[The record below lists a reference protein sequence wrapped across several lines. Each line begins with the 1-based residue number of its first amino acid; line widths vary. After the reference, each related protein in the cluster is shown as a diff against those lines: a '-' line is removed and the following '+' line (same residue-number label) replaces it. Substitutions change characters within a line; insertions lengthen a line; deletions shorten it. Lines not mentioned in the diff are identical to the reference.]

1 MLTTLRPSPLQYDG
15 TYFASILEMDAFKRD
30 YGSIQSD
37 GQMDVSSSQRSILA
51 SSVQIGEFFGS
62 LSASFL
68 GDYAGRRGGFFGACA
83 FVALG
88 VIIQVAPAGNVAALG
103 AGRAVLGMGV
113 GIISNCTTLYCEF
126 AAAT

>member
-1 MLTTLRPSPLQYDG
+1 
-15 TYFASILEMDAFKRD
+15 MDKFKLD
-30 YGSIQSD
+30 YGSPQPNGEIN
-37 GQMDVSSSQRSILA
+37 VSSSQKSILA

-68 GDYAGRRGGFFGACA
+68 GDYAGRRGGFFGACF

-113 GIISNCTTLYCEF
+113 GIISNCTTLYREC
-126 AAAT
+126 AKTA